1 GGKEIQPGHQGRRLT
16 TLCRG
21 EVKPKVAEQFRKR
34 LLQAREEIIEQMR
47 QRDGSAQE
55 IGQDGIQDIGDESV
69 TIYNRHLLMSLS
81 ENERVKLIEVDGA
94 LDRIENGSF
103 GMCEE
108 CEEPIALKRL
118 EVIPNARYCV
128 RCKEELEKAS
138 EESP

>member
-1 GGKEIQPGHQGRRLT
+1 VT
-16 TLCRG
+16 
-21 EVKPKVAEQFRKR
+21 PKLAEQYRKR

-69 TIYNRHLLMSLS
+69 TIYNRH
-81 ENERVKLIEVDGA
+81 EA

-118 EVIPNARYCV
+118 EIIPNARYCV

>member
-1 GGKEIQPGHQGRRLT
+1 M
-16 TLCRG
+16 
-21 EVKPKVAEQFRKR
+21 KPKLAERFRRR
-34 LLQAREEIIEQMR
+34 LLQAREEMVGQMR

-55 IGQDGIQDIGDESV
+55 IGQNGIQDIGDESV
-69 TIYNRHLLMSLS
+69 TIYSRHLLMSLS
-81 ENERVKLIEVDGA
+81 ENERVKLMEVDEA

-128 RCKEELEKAS
+128 RCKEELERAS